1 MTRGSRP
8 DASKVQTEAPLI
20 EYLVAHAGKIVT
32 IDGIMKAMPKGAL
45 ASSVRAAI
53 RRLITSGKMEIQVI
67 TMGNAWRV
75 PGQEDAQVVQPAP
88 VVEPEPSPATPKRLG
103 RFEQIGVTRDGS
115 QVVRGPDNRLYRLT
129 AL

>member
-8 DASKVQTEAPLI
+8 DSMKVQTEAPLI
-20 EYLVAHAGKIVT
+20 EYLVAHAGQIVT
-32 IDGIMKAMPKGAL
+32 IEGIMQAMPARAL
-45 ASSVRAAI
+45 DSSVRAAI
-53 RRLITSGKMEIQVI
+53 RRLITSKKMDLDVI

-75 PGQEDAQVVQPAP
+75 PGVNDAAPVAP
-88 VVEPEPSPATPKRLG
+88 VVEQEPSPATPKRLG

-115 QVVRGPDNRLYRLT
+115 LVVRGPDNRLYRLT